1 MIDLETKTLDLAH
14 RKALGKQHLEAN
26 RIEQAIQV
34 FAQILREYP
43 ADIESYLILGDC
55 YLADGDPATALAF
68 YTQAQE
74 LAPEDPKV
82 LRRVNLAQVEVAL
95 GEGGKTPAFSDPLRA
110 SPPLSVPSK
119 QVADLVERLAQRPA
133 AISEEEVQRA
143 AQLLNEIL
151 HSPHPALKVAECLDE
166 IDELIPALLELNIRQ
181 ARQDGRED
189 LAIGLENL
197 LQNIYLQ
204 KEVHGETAANQTRT
218 ASASEI
224 GKSALRILWIDPLPD
239 LPMIAS
245 KVPEAKLAELDC
257 QLIKLAE
264 TQAPDLSSFDAVL
277 AVHPHSDPHSME
289 WLAAAHGAKLPIL
302 VYLEADFE
310 QLPLRH
316 PAFERVG
323 LNSPARAKAY
333 SAACWLAD
341 RIVVPSEAFA
351 NSLRQANF
359 PVTVIPPA
367 WDSEN
372 LSNSKPVRPRHTLNI
387 GWIGLGGEL
396 EDVFQVKRMIVRV
409 LREFPH
415 VRLVIAGDVEVY
427 QLFDSLPESR
437 RIFLPLIE
445 PEDYGYALKQMDIL
459 LMPLRNTPFHNSL
472 SDKRLVD
479 AGGRGIP
486 WLASPCAA
494 AMNWASGGLIA
505 NSLDEWHTYLRQL
518 VLDNDLRVS
527 LGNAGRQQV
536 QLRSLNLQSRLW
548 YHTLRETIQG
558 KKR

>member
-1 MIDLETKTLDLAH
+1 MMETKSIDLTQ

-55 YLADGDPATALAF
+55 YLADGDPSTALAF

-74 LAPEDPKV
+74 LAPQDPQV
-82 LRRVNLAQVEVAL
+82 LRRVSLAQIEASIGERGKAVA
-95 GEGGKTPAFSDPLRA
+95 F
-110 SPPLSVPSK
+110 PPNWMDAPQGSAHSK
-119 QVADLVERLAQRPA
+119 QMVDLLEQLAHRPST
-133 AISEEEVQRA
+133 ISDEEVQRA
-143 AQLLNEIL
+143 AQLLDEII
-151 HSPHPALKVAECLDE
+151 HSPHPALKVAERLDE

-181 ARQDGRED
+181 ARQDGLED
-189 LAIGLENL
+189 LAMGLENL

-204 KEVHGETAANQTRT
+204 KEVYGEAASSLPTPTSSGETEKKN
-218 ASASEI
+218 
-224 GKSALRILWIDPLPD
+224 LRILWIDPIPNLP
-239 LPMIAS
+239 LMAS
-245 KVPEAKLAELDC
+245 KVPQQRLAELDC
-257 QLIKLAE
+257 QLIKLDAD
-264 TQAPDLSSFDAVL
+264 QKPDLTSFDALL
-277 AVHPHSDPHSME
+277 AVHPHGDPNSME
-289 WLAAAHGAKLPIL
+289 WLAAAHGAGLPIL
-302 VYLEADFE
+302 LYLEADFE
-310 QLPLRH
+310 QIPLQH
-316 PAFERVG
+316 PAFELAG

-351 NSLRQANF
+351 NTLRQTNF

-367 WDSEN
+367 WDADD
-372 LSNSKPVRPRHTLNI
+372 LSNSKPVRPRHNLNI
-387 GWIGLGGEL
+387 GWLGLGGEL

-415 VRLVIAGDVEVY
+415 VHLVIGGDVEVY

-437 RIFLPLIE
+437 RIFLPIIE
-445 PEDYGYALKQMDIL
+445 AEDYEYALKQIDIL
-459 LMPLRNTPFHNSL
+459 LLPLRNTPFHNSL

-494 AMNWASGGLIA
+494 AVSWASGGLIA
-505 NSLDEWHTYLRQL
+505 NSLDEWHTNLRQL
-518 VLDNDLRVS
+518 VLDSDLRVS
-527 LGNAGRQQV
+527 LGNAGRQQA

-548 YHTLRETIQG
+548 YHTLREIIQG
-558 KKR
+558 KQR

>member
-1 MIDLETKTLDLAH
+1 MDTKSLDLAQ

-55 YLADGDPATALAF
+55 YLADGDPETALAL

-74 LAPEDPKV
+74 LAPDDPKV
-82 LRRVNLAQVEVAL
+82 LRRVNLAQVEVDI
-95 GEGGKTPAFSDPLRA
+95 GESGKTSPAALKRVDATNFPSR
-110 SPPLSVPSK
+110 SK
-119 QVADLVERLAQRPA
+119 QVADLLDRLAGRMS
-133 AISEEEVQRA
+133 AISEADVQRA
-143 AQLLNEIL
+143 AQLLEEII
-151 HSPHPALKVAECLDE
+151 HSPHPALKVAERLDE

-204 KEVHGETAANQTRT
+204 KEVHGEQAAALNAPVSSTGTGDRP
-218 ASASEI
+218 
-224 GKSALRILWIDPLPD
+224 LRILWIDPIPNLP
-239 LPMIAS
+239 LIAS
-245 KVPEAKLAELDC
+245 KIPEQKLAEFDC
-257 QLIKLAE
+257 QLVKLQPSQE
-264 TQAPDLSSFDAVL
+264 PDLSTVDVVL
-277 AVHPHSDPHSME
+277 AVHPHGDPNSME

-302 VYLEADFE
+302 LYLEADFE
-310 QLPLRH
+310 QIPLQH
-316 PAFERVG
+316 PAFELVG
-323 LNSPARAKAY
+323 LNNPARAKAY

-351 NSLRQANF
+351 NTLRQANF
-359 PVTVIPPA
+359 QVTVIPPA
-367 WDSEN
+367 CDTDD

-396 EDVFQVKRMIVRV
+396 EDVFQVKRMVVRV

-415 VRLVIAGDVEVY
+415 VRLVIGGDVEVY

-437 RIFLPLIE
+437 RIFFPILE
-445 PEDYGYALKQMDIL
+445 AEDYGYALKQIDVL
-459 LMPLRNTPFHNSL
+459 LLPLRYTPFNNSL

-479 AGGRGIP
+479 ASGRGIP
-486 WLASPCAA
+486 WLASPCSAA
-494 AMNWASGGLIA
+494 VNWASGGLIA

-527 LGNAGRQQV
+527 LGKAGRQQV

-548 YHTLRETIQG
+548 YHTLREVTQG
-558 KKR
+558 KRK

>member
-1 MIDLETKTLDLAH
+1 METKSIDLTQ

-55 YLADGDPATALAF
+55 YLADGDPSTALAF

-74 LAPEDPKV
+74 LAPQDPQV
-82 LRRVNLAQVEVAL
+82 LRRVSLAQIEASIGERGKAVA
-95 GEGGKTPAFSDPLRA
+95 F
-110 SPPLSVPSK
+110 PPNWMDAPQGSAHSK
-119 QVADLVERLAQRPA
+119 QMVDLLEQLAHRPST
-133 AISEEEVQRA
+133 ISDEEVQRA
-143 AQLLNEIL
+143 AQLLDEII
-151 HSPHPALKVAECLDE
+151 HSPHPALKVAERLDE

-181 ARQDGRED
+181 ARQDGLED
-189 LAIGLENL
+189 LAMGLENL

-204 KEVHGETAANQTRT
+204 KEVYGEAASSLPTPTSSGETEKKN
-218 ASASEI
+218 
-224 GKSALRILWIDPLPD
+224 LRILWIDPIPNLP
-239 LPMIAS
+239 LMAS
-245 KVPEAKLAELDC
+245 KVPQQRLAELDC
-257 QLIKLAE
+257 QLIKLDAD
-264 TQAPDLSSFDAVL
+264 QKPDLTSFDALL
-277 AVHPHSDPHSME
+277 AVHPHGDPNSME
-289 WLAAAHGAKLPIL
+289 WLAAAHGAGLPIL
-302 VYLEADFE
+302 LYLEADFE
-310 QLPLRH
+310 QIPLQH
-316 PAFERVG
+316 PAFELAG

-351 NSLRQANF
+351 NTLRQTNF

-367 WDSEN
+367 WDADD
-372 LSNSKPVRPRHTLNI
+372 LSNSKPVRPRHNLNI
-387 GWIGLGGEL
+387 GWLGLGGEL

-415 VRLVIAGDVEVY
+415 VHLVIGGDVEVY

-437 RIFLPLIE
+437 RIFLPIIE
-445 PEDYGYALKQMDIL
+445 AEDYEYALKQIDIL
-459 LMPLRNTPFHNSL
+459 LLPLRNTPFHNSL

-494 AMNWASGGLIA
+494 AVSWASGGLIA
-505 NSLDEWHTYLRQL
+505 NSLDEWHTNLRQL
-518 VLDNDLRVS
+518 VLDSDLRVS
-527 LGNAGRQQV
+527 LGNAGRQQA

-548 YHTLRETIQG
+548 YHTLREIIQG
-558 KKR
+558 KQR

>member
-1 MIDLETKTLDLAH
+1 MDTKSSDLTS
-14 RKALGKQHLEAN
+14 RKALGKQYLEAN

-55 YLADGDPATALAF
+55 YLADGDPETALAF
-68 YTQAQE
+68 YTQAQQ
-74 LAPEDPKV
+74 LAPQDSRV
-82 LRRVNLAQVEVAL
+82 LRRINLAQVEVTL
-95 GEGGKTPAFSDPLRA
+95 GEGGKTMSFAADLTA
-110 SPPLSVPSK
+110 STSLAARSK
-119 QVADLVERLAQRPA
+119 QVADLLERLASRPS
-133 AISEEEVQRA
+133 AISEADVQRA
-143 AQLLNEIL
+143 ARLLEDIL
-151 HSPHPALKVAECLDE
+151 HSPHPALKVAERLDE

-204 KEVHGETAANQTRT
+204 KEVHGDAVAPLTAVSSQDDLATRPL
-218 ASASEI
+218 
-224 GKSALRILWIDPLPD
+224 KILWIDPLPE
-239 LPMIAS
+239 LPLIAS
-245 KVPEAKLAELDC
+245 KVPVEKLSELDC
-257 QLIKLAE
+257 QFVKLSAN
-264 TQAPDLSSFDAVL
+264 QAPELGNFDAVL
-277 AVHPHSDPHSME
+277 AVHPHGDPGSME
-289 WLAAAHGAKLPIL
+289 WLAAAHSAKLPIL
-302 VYLEADFE
+302 LYLEADFE
-310 QLPLRH
+310 QIPLQH
-316 PAFERVG
+316 PAFELVG
-323 LNSPARAKAY
+323 LNHPARAKAY

-351 NSLRQANF
+351 NTLRQANF
-359 PVTVIPPA
+359 QVTVIPPA
-367 WDSEN
+367 WDTED
-372 LSNSKPVRPRHTLNI
+372 LSNSKPVRSRHTVNI

-437 RIFLPLIE
+437 RIFLPIIE
-445 PEDYGYALKQMDIL
+445 SEDYWYALKQMDVL
-459 LMPLRNTPFHNSL
+459 LLPLRNTPFNNSL

-494 AMNWASGGLIA
+494 AVNWASGGLIA
-505 NSLDEWHTYLRQL
+505 HSLDEWHTYLRQL
-518 VLDNDLRVS
+518 VLDHELRVS
-527 LGNAGRQQV
+527 LGNAGGRQV

-548 YHTLRETIQG
+548 YHVLRESIQG

>member
-1 MIDLETKTLDLAH
+1 MDTKSADLAQ
-14 RKALGKQHLEAN
+14 RKAVGKQHLEAN

-55 YLADGDPATALAF
+55 YLADGDPDTALAF
-68 YTQAQE
+68 YTQAQQ
-74 LAPEDPKV
+74 LDPQDSRV
-82 LRRVNLAQVEVAL
+82 LRRINLAQVEVNL
-95 GEGGKTPAFSDPLRA
+95 GEGGKTMPLAAEMTA
-110 SPPLSVPSK
+110 SASLAMRSK
-119 QVADLVERLAQRPA
+119 QVADLLERLANRPS
-133 AISEEEVQRA
+133 AISEADVQRA
-143 AQLLNEIL
+143 AKLLEEIL
-151 HSPHPALKVAECLDE
+151 HSPHPALKVAERLDE

-204 KEVHGETAANQTRT
+204 KEVHGDAVESLTATT
-218 ASASEI
+218 SEL
-224 GKSALRILWIDPLPD
+224 AEEPLRILWIDPLPD
-239 LPMIAS
+239 LPLIAP
-245 KVPEAKLAELDC
+245 KVPIAKLSELDC
-257 QLIKLAE
+257 QFVRLSPN
-264 TQAPDLSSFDAVL
+264 QVPDLKGFDVVL
-277 AVHPHSDPHSME
+277 AVHPHGDPGSME

-302 VYLEADFE
+302 LYLEADFE
-310 QLPLRH
+310 QIPLQH
-316 PAFERVG
+316 PAFELVG
-323 LNSPARAKAY
+323 LNNPARAKAY

-351 NSLRQANF
+351 NTLRQANF
-359 PVTVIPPA
+359 QVTVIPPA
-367 WDSEN
+367 WDTDD

-437 RIFLPLIE
+437 RIFLPIIE
-445 PEDYGYALKQMDIL
+445 AEDYWYALKQMDVL
-459 LMPLRNTPFHNSL
+459 LLPLRNTPFNNSL
-472 SDKRLVD
+472 SEKRLMD

-486 WLASPCAA
+486 WLASPSPAA
-494 AMNWASGGLIA
+494 VNWASGGLIA
-505 NSLDEWHTYLRQL
+505 HSLDEWHTYLRQL

-527 LGNAGRQQV
+527 LGNAGGRQV

-548 YHTLRETIQG
+548 YHLLRETIHG